1 MRTVGRGGFAPPILS
16 PPDVP
21 YGSRWSFDRRTR
33 TLTGSGVGFYR
44 DQFDLLRADQVK
56 ASLTSLVTI
65 TLHILLI
72 TFSRVVSMG
81 PFPRRGIRCITSAL
95 RDIVRESNCIFD
107 MLRHSRSASP

>member
-1 MRTVGRGGFAPPILS
+1 MFFLLTYICNSYLWAWEHILIGQPMRTVGRGAFAPPILP

-65 TLHILLI
+65 TLRNLLI
-72 TFSRVVSMG
+72 TFSRIVSMG
-81 PFPRRGIRCITSAL
+81 PLP
-95 RDIVRESNCIFD
+95 
-107 MLRHSRSASP
+107 H